1 MWCLLFL
8 FLIVLISKPAIEG
21 FGRGIGR
28 GYNGYGQY
36 NGHGGFGYG
45 GYSVSLVD
53 DPDNQNPFFMEYPG
67 RIIS

>member
-21 FGRGIGR
+21 FGRGRGLGR

-53 DPDNQNPFFMEYPG
+53 DVDNQNPFFMERP
-67 RIIS
+67 I